1 MVCRSTRCCCH
12 HCAEPAGGGHS
23 ISGGPLG
30 HQSGHC
36 PLQRPQQKLGSFA
49 SATAEAAVAHT
60 KCATSQAPVVNSLAD
75 QTAAAHPSA
84 LPWLCVGAVASDALH
99 LWLNSWHLEQHQLGL
114 CMISRASWGSQRV
127 PLASADAPASA
138 HPQYICHQCAI
149 MLCNVLQTNS
159 GRAASGHPHVSQ
171 QCGLT

>member
-1 MVCRSTRCCCH
+1 MVCRSTRCCCQH
-12 HCAEPAGGGHS
+12 RAEPAGGGHS

-60 KCATSQAPVVNSLAD
+60 KCATSQAPVVNNWSLAD

-99 LWLNSWHLEQHQLGL
+99 LWLNSWHLEQTPAWVVHDKQGQLGKPKGTSGQCRCACFSPPPVHL
-114 CMISRASWGSQRV
+114 PSM
-127 PLASADAPASA
+127 
-138 HPQYICHQCAI
+138 CHYV
-149 MLCNVLQTNS
+149 M
-159 GRAASGHPHVSQ
+159 
-171 QCGLT
+171 